1 MSSVKI
7 NFRVPENIWNEFLR
21 VMESDPLST
30 TPSALLRDLIIQ
42 YIKDNQKEENKMFKG
57 IVKDQLGTMEDRT
70 TKTYS
75 TYFEAHQAAE
85 KLCKKTMGDRG
96 AISVIEVKDDK

>member
-1 MSSVKI
+1 
-7 NFRVPENIWNEFLR
+7 
-21 VMESDPLST
+21 
-30 TPSALLRDLIIQ
+30 
-42 YIKDNQKEENKMFKG
+42 MFKG

-96 AISVIEVKDDK
+96 TIVVIEIKEDVK

>member
-42 YIKDNQKEENKMFKG
+42 YIKDNQKEEK
-57 IVKDQLGTMEDRT
+57 
-70 TKTYS
+70 
-75 TYFEAHQAAE
+75 
-85 KLCKKTMGDRG
+85 
-96 AISVIEVKDDK
+96 